1 MTRRQDAHRVTAERN
16 GTLSSWQVGHVGAWD
31 GEASLLAVTES
42 SSSLENA
49 IPLTPHHHSY
59 PRDSLPPC
67 TLCWAHCA
75 PSASYS
81 AVCFY
86 CGPSRA
92 RYASR
97 IRCQLDIHPIP
108 IRPEPLHNW
117 ALAGAMRHFQESKQ
131 HTFPWFT
138 LSPFESIYCTF
149 SNLDLLFSSRGKTC
163 ILNTG
168 CIFPLFHLPVRI
180 LSKLI

>member
-1 MTRRQDAHRVTAERN
+1 MPSRSHPTT
-16 GTLSSWQVGHVGAWD
+16 
-31 GEASLLAVTES
+31 
-42 SSSLENA
+42 
-49 IPLTPHHHSY
+49 TPT
-59 PRDSLPPC
+59 PGDSLPPC

-149 SNLDLLFSSRGKTC
+149 SNLDLLFSSRGKN
-163 ILNTG
+163 LYFKYG
-168 CIFPLFHLPVRI
+168 MHFSSLP
-180 LSKLI
+180 SPCQNPQQTYLIQYLCL